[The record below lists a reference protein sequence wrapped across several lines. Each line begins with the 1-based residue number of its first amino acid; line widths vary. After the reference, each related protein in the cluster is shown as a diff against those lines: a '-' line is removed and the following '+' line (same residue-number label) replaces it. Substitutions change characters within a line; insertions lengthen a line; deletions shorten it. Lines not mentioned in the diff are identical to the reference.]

1 MAEDSSV
8 VFETQE
14 SKESRRDNVQNF
26 PSHKYDEK
34 LEESPRFIGSRASV
48 QVFDKK
54 RVSVMQSGESSVE
67 QQHLLK

>member
-14 SKESRRDNVQNF
+14 SKDSRRENVQIL
-26 PSHKYDEK
+26 SAHKYDGK

-48 QVFDKK
+48 QVFDK
-54 RVSVMQSGESSVE
+54 RQVSVKQSGEGSVE

>member
-14 SKESRRDNVQNF
+14 SKESRRENVQNF
-26 PSHKYDEK
+26 SSHKNDEK

-48 QVFDKK
+48 QVLDK
-54 RVSVMQSGESSVE
+54 
-67 QQHLLK
+67 